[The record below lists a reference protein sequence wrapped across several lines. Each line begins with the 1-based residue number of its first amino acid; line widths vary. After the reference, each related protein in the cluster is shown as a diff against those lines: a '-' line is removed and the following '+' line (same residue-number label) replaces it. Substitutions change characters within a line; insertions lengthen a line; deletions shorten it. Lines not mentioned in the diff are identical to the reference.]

1 MGLHGG
7 ADAIFSIKKIE
18 PRENTALGGQ
28 CSSITLLRQGPPLAL
43 HELCFPVYTY
53 LRSSDAVVYI
63 DQRYEGGGLTRG
75 VDMVALPRA
84 VYVMTHAH

>member
-7 ADAIFSIKKIE
+7 ADAIFFIKKKLNPE
-18 PRENTALGGQ
+18 RTNTWRTVLVHCATPPGP
-28 CSSITLLRQGPPLAL
+28 SSRVV
-43 HELCFPVYTY
+43 LCFPVYTY